1 MSGDFEPVGLRTG
14 PRRPILSYLLLP
26 ALFFLLGI
34 GAMAW
39 LLSRWDDGARLL
51 GITPEP
57 KQAVA
62 AAPPPAQPA
71 AAQPQPRL
79 AAPAPADGTEPER
92 IVIDPEIGRRVATL
106 EQRLGQLDVQSREAV
121 GNADRAE
128 GLLVAFAARR
138 ALDRGV
144 ALGFLEALL
153 RQRFGDSQPQAVGM
167 IISSAREP
175 VTLQELQDGLQQ
187 IAPQLIG
194 AGPEQSWWSAFRA
207 ELGTLVTV
215 RREGTPSPE
224 PRERLARAARWLQAG
239 EVAPA
244 LAEVLRLPGRGHAR
258 DWVAKARRYV
268 GARRAL
274 DTIETAALLEP
285 RQPAPPPAQPQPQP
299 QARQQPAPG
308 TAAPPSRPAASR

>member
-1 MSGDFEPVGLRTG
+1 MNADYEPVDLRTG
-14 PRRPILSYLLLP
+14 PRRPIWSVLLLP
-26 ALFFLLGI
+26 VLFFLLGLA
-34 GAMAW
+34 AMGW
-39 LLSRWDDGARLL
+39 LLSRWDQGARMI
-51 GITPEP
+51 GIAPEP
-57 KQAVA
+57 EPVA
-62 AAPPPAQPA
+62 ATAPL
-71 AAQPQPRL
+71 PQT
-79 AAPAPADGTEPER
+79 AAPATARPQPAVAADGTEPER
-92 IVIDPEIGRRVATL
+92 IVIDPEVGRRVAAL
-106 EQRLGQLDVQSREAV
+106 EQRIGQLDVQSREAV

-153 RQRFGDSQPQAVGM
+153 RQRFGDTQPQAVGM

-187 IAPQLIG
+187 VSPQLIG
-194 AGPEQSWWSAFRA
+194 AGPEQSWWTALQA
-207 ELGTLVTV
+207 ELGTLITV

-224 PRERLARAARWLQAG
+224 PRERLARAARWLQSG

-244 LAEVLRLPGRGHAR
+244 LAEVLRLPGRGYAR
-258 DWVAKARRYV
+258 DWVLKARRYV

-285 RQPAPPPAQPQPQP
+285 RQPTAAVPVQPTPPQPTTP
-299 QARQQPAPG
+299 ARTRPD
-308 TAAPPSRPAASR
+308 RPATPTQ

>member
-1 MSGDFEPVGLRTG
+1 MSGDFEPVGLGTG

-39 LLSRWDDGARLL
+39 LLSRWDNGARLL
-51 GITPEP
+51 GITPAP
-57 KQAVA
+57 QQVVAV
-62 AAPPPAQPA
+62 APPPSQPI
-71 AAQPQPRL
+71 AQPQ
-79 AAPAPADGTEPER
+79 APPATVIPTDGTGPER

-106 EQRLGQLDVQSREAV
+106 EERIGQLDVQSREAV

-153 RQRFGDSQPQAVGM
+153 RQRFGDTQPQAVGM
-167 IISSAREP
+167 IITSARQP

-194 AGPEQSWWSAFRA
+194 AGPEQSWWSAFRT

-244 LAEVLRLPGRGHAR
+244 LAEVLRLPGRGYAR
-258 DWVAKARRYV
+258 DWVMKARRYV

-285 RQPAPPPAQPQPQP
+285 RAAPPPAATPAAPASAPQ
-299 QARQQPAPG
+299 QQPA
-308 TAAPPSRPAASR
+308 AQSRNRPDRAGAR